1 MSNDQALKKDDLANA
16 ELQDLIKLR
25 EQLEAE
31 INNKRPS
38 AISENYLGLVD
49 FLTSNNIDLRE
60 FFEVGERHYVNEHK
74 RKKPPLTLPTTT
86 GAERVLGVKY
96 SDGKNQWAG
105 RGKTPK
111 WMVDLIAAGHSM
123 DEFLVK

>member
-38 AISENYLGLVD
+38 AIYEKYLGLVD
-49 FLTSNNIDLRE
+49 FLSSNNIDLRE

-86 GAERVLGVKY
+86 GDERVLDVKY
-96 SDGKNQWAG
+96 SDGKNHWAG

-111 WMVDLIAAGHSM
+111 WILKLIEAGHTM